1 MSLTDDISTPY
12 AISFA
17 INRSCQRQ
25 SKALKDLLAMYQQQD
40 LGLGIVSTFL
50 INLLNNVEH
59 YSLFS
64 IKPIGIL
71 KVSYQKIQQVGYTGI
86 FQKL

>member
-1 MSLTDDISTPY
+1 MQLVLQSTARVKGSQKP
-12 AISFA
+12 
-17 INRSCQRQ
+17 
-25 SKALKDLLAMYQQQD
+25 LKDLLAMYQQQD
-40 LGLGIVSTFL
+40 LGLGIASTFL

-59 YSLFS
+59 YSLFN